1 MRTKNPGPQCTV
13 YFDGDCPICSREINI
28 YRRAAGG
35 DTIAW
40 IDASRCDDALLANG
54 PDRAS
59 ALRRF
64 HVRCEDG
71 TMVSGAAAFV
81 AVWERLPAFSRVAR
95 ICSNR
100 GILALLEWIYRA
112 FLKLRTVWYTPR
124 ELSSNRLQQKQPR

>member
-1 MRTKNPGPQCTV
+1 MRAENPGNRCTV
-13 YFDGDCPICSREINI
+13 YFDGDCPICSREINL

-35 DTIAW
+35 DAIAW
-40 IDASRCDDALLANG
+40 IDASRCDETMLANG

-81 AVWERLPAFSRVAR
+81 AVWQRLPTFSRLAR
-95 ICSNR
+95 ICSDR
-100 GILALLEWIYRA
+100 RILAVMEWLYLA
-112 FLKLRTVWYTPR
+112 FLRLRRVWYTPPA
-124 ELSSNRLQQKQPR
+124 LGGNRQQQKQLH